1 MALSDDITKKLKGKF
16 EPSTTTQFRFR
27 SNDIV
32 VQTDEQGNAIRAFIG
47 KANDKGIVR
56 GDRYSRTLKKD
67 NNGNIIK
74 DHWERKGKAS

>member
-47 KANDKGIVR
+47 KANDKGIVK